1 MHRAA
6 YVAAATYASAM
17 LTSRLLVV
25 YAIGILSSAFLMIG
39 LVMLKGVFSKTTA
52 YIGAITG
59 VLGIASVSGSGVAI
73 ILNAVFATIWMLL
86 AGYQLCKLASR

>member
-6 YVAAATYASAM
+6 FVAAATYASAM

-39 LVMLKGVFSKTTA
+39 LVMLKGVFS
-52 YIGAITG
+52 AITG
-59 VLGIASVSGSGVAI
+59 VLGIASVNGSGVAI

>member
-59 VLGIASVSGSGVAI
+59 VLGIASVNGSGVAI